1 MTENLKIKQKVED
14 TLQYLYIALKHFP
27 KSERF
32 TLCADIKQSMYKII
46 RLIIQANKTK
56 NKLPILY
63 EIDTELDMLRMM
75 IRLSMKLGF
84 MPLKK
89 YEVIIGYLSE
99 VGKMLGGWI
108 KSAK

>member
-32 TLCADIKQSMYKII
+32 TLCADIKQSTYKVI

-75 IRLSMKLGF
+75 IRLSMKLEF
-84 MPLKK
+84 MPFKK
-89 YEVIIGYLSE
+89 YEVIINYLSE

>member
-14 TLQYLYIALKHFP
+14 TLQYMYIALKHFP

-75 IRLSMKLGF
+75 IRLSMKLEF
-84 MPLKK
+84 MSLKK
-89 YEVIIGYLSE
+89 YEVTIGYLSE

-108 KSAK
+108 KSVK

>member
-1 MTENLKIKQKVED
+1 MTENLKIKQKAED
-14 TLQYLYIALKHFP
+14 TLQYMYVALKHFP

-75 IRLSMKLGF
+75 IRLSMKLEF
-84 MPLKK
+84 MPFKK
-89 YEVIIGYLSE
+89 YEVIINYLSE

-108 KSAK
+108 KSVK

>member
-14 TLQYLYIALKHFP
+14 TLQYMYIALKHFP

-75 IRLSMKLGF
+75 IRLSMKLEF
-84 MPLKK
+84 MPFKK
-89 YEVIIGYLSE
+89 YEVIINYLSE